1 MTKQTY
7 PEAPQRTAQDL
18 HDAIVAHNEAMKA
31 AMLLLLRAP
40 FETLPDEV
48 LDAAQK
54 ICGAMSDL
62 TEHLKPLVAPEDY
75 DKLVEDHFG

>member
-1 MTKQTY
+1 MDKQVY
-7 PEAPQRTAQDL
+7 LPAPQRTAQDL
-18 HDAIVAHNEAMKA
+18 HDAIIAHNEAMKT
-31 AMLLLLRAP
+31 AMLLLLKAP
-40 FETLPDEV
+40 FEDLPDEV

-62 TEHLKPLVAPEDY
+62 TGHLHPLVAPEDY